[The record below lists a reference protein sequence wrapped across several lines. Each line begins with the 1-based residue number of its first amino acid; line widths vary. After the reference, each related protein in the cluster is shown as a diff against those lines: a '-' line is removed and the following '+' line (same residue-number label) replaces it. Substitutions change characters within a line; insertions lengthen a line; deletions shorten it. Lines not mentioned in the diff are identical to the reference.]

1 MIQSDLKLLLPS
13 PFSHLRANSCLH
25 SPEIFLYRSA
35 EPYISFLKVWHH
47 LLGWATPHFP
57 FCLKVTMCQKSADLH
72 KCAAI
77 NGNCFSHTIL
87 WAWSGYPRNQI
98 IITAKYVFGATFM
111 ASFSQ
116 LLIEYLTLT
125 LLHILRA
132 IIFHYVNNIIAIYQ
146 FFMFLFF
153 PVVKKDLLVNE
164 IVPTFSCSDDKV
176 HLRRRG
182 KFPFPHSLVHLPF

>member
-1 MIQSDLKLLLPS
+1 
-13 PFSHLRANSCLH
+13 
-25 SPEIFLYRSA
+25 
-35 EPYISFLKVWHH
+35 
-47 LLGWATPHFP
+47 
-57 FCLKVTMCQKSADLH
+57 MCQKSADLH
-72 KCAAI
+72 KCASI

-153 PVVKKDLLVNE
+153 PVVKKDLLANE